1 MKEKAVVVC
10 SGGLDST
17 VLLYH
22 MIDGGYDPIV
32 VTFKYGQKHSLEVG
46 FIAETCKKLDVPH
59 YILKIPTLPGSSLTE
74 KTMEVPKG
82 DYSVET
88 QKSTVVPN
96 RNMVF
101 LSIAASYAI
110 AYGAETVWYA
120 AHYNDQAVY
129 PDCRQDFVSMLNVA
143 LAYGNYEKIRVEAPF
158 ISMTKG
164 DIVTLGVK
172 LGVDF
177 KNTWSCYDPVEL
189 TESYKP
195 KIHIGLPKDVTVFD
209 PEYKKVVGH
218 SHCGVCIEQHQRV
231 LMSDFT
237 WKPINQVNVGDQIV
251 SIDEFGRKGYGRT
264 LQIAEVQKKMFKGHR
279 DVIKIVATG
288 HELIL
293 TSDHKILGPESYN
306 NFKWREAGKDYKYM
320 RTKLYCGGIDDIST
334 YKRGWLRGLVDSDGH
349 YSGYQYNI
357 AQDNLELLRLPALIA
372 EEQGFNVTYGT
383 RSIPSSKLGGRTE
396 IPEIRLYRKNREKLL
411 IPYEESRDFKI
422 GYIAGFSVG
431 DGTLS
436 TKRSLRIEVSEQS
449 PYWERICGYLEDLQ
463 IDYNL
468 QMYHKVTNL
477 GEMDAVKIVLGSRAM
492 LKIPILYGNYK
503 TDRFYEY
510 LDDITLRSLDTLDYS
525 IVNLHSQAEVWDLQT
540 SSGTFIAEGFV
551 VHNCGTCR
559 ERKLAFDIAGVEDPT
574 VYVR

>member
-22 MIDGGYDPIV
+22 VIDAGYEPIV
-32 VTFKYGQKHSLEVG
+32 VTFRYGQKHSLETG
-46 FIAETCKKLDVPH
+46 FAREMCKRLDVP
-59 YILKIPTLPGSSLTE
+59 YYALDIPTLPGSSLTE
-74 KTMEVPKG
+74 KTMEVPKD
-82 DYSVET
+82 DYSLET

-110 AYGAETVWYA
+110 AYEAKTVWYA
-120 AHYNDQAVY
+120 AHWNDQAVY
-129 PDCRQDFVSMLNVA
+129 PDCRKEFVSMLNVA
-143 LAYGNYEKIRVEAPF
+143 LAYGNYKKIRVEAPF
-158 ISMTKG
+158 ITMTKA
-164 DIVTLGVK
+164 DIVTLGTK
-172 LGVDF
+172 LGVPFED
-177 KNTWSCYDPVEL
+177 TWSCYDPQKFVDPAKYIKGRTVTGAMVPIAPR
-189 TESYKP
+189 TE
-195 KIHIGLPKDVTVFD
+195 IL
-209 PEYKKVVGH
+209 
-218 SHCGVCIEQHQRV
+218 HCGVCIERSQKV

-237 WKPINQVNVGDQIV
+237 WKSINQVNVGDQIV

-264 LQIAEVQKKMFKGHR
+264 LQIAEVQKKMFKGYR
-279 DVIKIVATG
+279 DVIKIVAAD

-293 TSDHKILGPESYN
+293 TPDHKILGPESYN
-306 NFKWREAGKDYKYM
+306 NFKWREAGKSYKYM
-320 RTKLYCGGIDDIST
+320 RTKLYCGGIDDISI

-349 YSGYQYNI
+349 HSGYQYNI
-357 AQDNLELLRLPALIA
+357 AQDKLELLELPALIA
-372 EEQGFNVTYGT
+372 KEQGFNVTYGT
-383 RSIPSSKLGGRTE
+383 RSISSSKLGGRTE

-436 TKRSLRIEVSEQS
+436 TKRSLRIEVSEYS

-477 GEMDAVKIVLGSRAM
+477 GEIDVAKIILGSRAM

-510 LDDITLRSLDTLDYS
+510 LDDITLRSLDTVDYS
-525 IVNLHSQAEVWDLQT
+525 IVPLHSQAEVWDLQT
-540 SSGTFIAEGFV
+540 SSGTFIVEGFV

-559 ERKLAFDIAGVEDPT
+559 ERKQAFEDAKVEDPT
-574 VYVR
+574 RYVE